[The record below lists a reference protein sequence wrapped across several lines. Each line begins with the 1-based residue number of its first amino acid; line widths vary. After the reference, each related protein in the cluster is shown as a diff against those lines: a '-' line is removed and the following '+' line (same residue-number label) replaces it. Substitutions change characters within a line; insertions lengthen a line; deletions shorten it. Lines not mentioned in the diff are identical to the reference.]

1 MTLGI
6 QQMVCKNN
14 NAKKK
19 KRKKEKELYSLG
31 LPGNIGQEKLVTGK
45 QDLKKK
51 LKEMTDLEQDRR
63 ELT

>member
-19 KRKKEKELYSLG
+19 KIKKEKEFYILG
-31 LPGNIGQEKLVTGK
+31 LPGNIGEEKLVTGK

-51 LKEMTDLEQDRR
+51 VKEMTDLEQDRR